1 MLYRIGESNGISY
14 GEANAEEI
22 RADRK
27 KSDDNIHDS
36 VQFKSVAAS
45 LILNDSVPSS
55 IKGHGRVVSTS
66 SINVSAEVQG
76 KIMAAISLK
85 KGIHF
90 KKGQSLFILN
100 SSDAKLALKARK
112 SGFLALLTSIL
123 PDIKI
128 DFPDRFNAW
137 NKFYK
142 EMKVNEP
149 ISFLPSFI
157 NI

>member
-1 MLYRIGESNGISY
+1 MSMLYKIGESNGISY

-76 KIMAAISLK
+76 KIMTAISLK

-90 KKGQSLFILN
+90 KKGQPLFALN

-112 SGFLALLTSIL
+112 S
-123 PDIKI
+123 
-128 DFPDRFNAW
+128 DFWPC
-137 NKFYK
+137 
-142 EMKVNEP
+142 
-149 ISFLPSFI
+149 
-157 NI
+157 